1 MPLKP
6 PFMNVSLFEVSLQQ
20 MRSDNR
26 GNSVKGKQELRQA
39 L

>member
-6 PFMNVSLFEVSLQQ
+6 PFMNVSLFEVLLQQ
-20 MRSDNR
+20 MRS
-26 GNSVKGKQELRQA
+26 GNSVKGKQELCQA